1 MNKQE
6 IIQQFVQQMQ
16 EPSSEQY
23 QKDLAA
29 LSGEIEALT
38 KRVGTV
44 LSTYD
49 VQSIRNS
56 CQFMEAEI
64 KLLRT
69 ITQQL
74 NTDLIQV
81 KTGIKNQKINSLL
94 QRYSTAILTGI
105 FATLITNLIWQ
116 LIV

>member
-16 EPSSEQY
+16 EPSNDQH
-23 QKDLAA
+23 QKNLAA

-38 KRVGTV
+38 KRV
-44 LSTYD
+44 STILTTYELK
-49 VQSIRNS
+49 SIHNL
-56 CQFMEAEI
+56 CQHLETEH
-64 KLLRT
+64 KLLRAT
-69 ITQQL
+69 TEQVK
-74 NTDLIQV
+74 TDLIEV

-105 FATLITNLIWQ
+105 IATLITNLIWQ